1 MKATINF
8 RGFEFDVQYD
18 YEPAER
24 QTYDYPG
31 YPETF
36 EFWEVELNG
45 IDATYLLEDCF
56 EDFEEEAI
64 KQLKDDNR

>member
-18 YEPAER
+18 YEPEES
-24 QTYDYPG
+24 QTHDYPG

-36 EFWEVELNG
+36 DFWEVKLNN
-45 IDATYLLEDCF
+45 IDAMELLQDCF

-64 KQLKDDNR
+64 NQLETTY

>member
-8 RGFEFDVQYD
+8 RGFDFDVQYD

-24 QTYDYPG
+24 QTYDYSG

-36 EFWEVELNG
+36 DFFEVELNG

-56 EDFEEEAI
+56 EEFEEEAI
-64 KQLKDDNR
+64 NQLKTTY

>member
-8 RGFEFDVQYD
+8 RGFDFDVQYD
-18 YEPAER
+18 YEPEES
-24 QTYDYPG
+24 QTHDYPG

-36 EFWEVELNG
+36 DFWEVKLNN
-45 IDATYLLEDCF
+45 IDAMDLLQDCF

-64 KQLKDDNR
+64 NQLKTTY

>member
-18 YEPAER
+18 YEPEEM
-24 QTYDYPG
+24 QTYEYPG
-31 YPETF
+31 SPATF
-36 EFWEVELNG
+36 DFWQVKLNG
-45 IDATYLLEDCF
+45 IDAMDLLEHCF

-64 KQLKDDNR
+64 NQLKSTY